1 MVYLLHGSK
10 PTVFQTQLAQRVRRN
25 VPTAYFSPRSA
36 VFLVAVSGADEL
48 VVAAVH

>member
-1 MVYLLHGSK
+1 MMYLLNRSE
-10 PTVFQTQLAQRVRRN
+10 PALFQTQLAQRVRRN
-25 VPTAYFSPRSA
+25 VPTAYFPPRSA